1 MIYELACRV
10 NLGASLLSLTRRPG
24 HPIISSMLMK
34 VTACMVLVALAGCG
48 RKPIQASSDVPEGG
62 AVEKALRVTV
72 AVEKE
77 TMTLNDPIKA
87 TVTIE
92 NLSDKPVVFFDRS
105 NLFAGIN
112 EGEPM
117 LLFPRELLW
126 RADWRECKGDYVT
139 IEPHGKLTHAYTY
152 GLSMVPTSPLP
163 PYPWKVSVFFKVTR
177 TAADNFYYDF
187 EHEHIEATT
196 KIPIDA
202 WTGTL
207 SSNEVTVTVTEGT
220 PHPG

>member
-1 MIYELACRV
+1 MAL
-10 NLGASLLSLTRRPG
+10 
-24 HPIISSMLMK
+24 K
-34 VTACMVLVALAGCG
+34 VTLVLALVALAGCG
-48 RKPIQASSDVPEGG
+48 RKPIQASSDAPESG

-72 AVEKE
+72 SVEKD
-77 TMTLNDPIKA
+77 TMTSVDPIKA
-87 TVTIE
+87 TFTIE
-92 NLSDKPVVFFDRS
+92 NLSGKPVVFFDRS
-105 NLFAGIN
+105 FVFAGIN
-112 EGEPM
+112 EDKPT
-117 LLFPRELLW
+117 LLFPRELIW

-152 GLSMVPTSPLP
+152 DLPTVLTSPLP
-163 PYPWKVSVFFKVTR
+163 PFPWKVKLFFTVTR

-207 SSNEVTVTVTEGT
+207 SSNELTVTVTE
-220 PHPG
+220 P

>member
-1 MIYELACRV
+1 M
-10 NLGASLLSLTRRPG
+10 
-24 HPIISSMLMK
+24 
-34 VTACMVLVALAGCG
+34 VTKAIACMVLVALAGCG
-48 RKPIQASSDVPEGG
+48 RKPIQASSDAPEGG
-62 AVEKALRVTV
+62 TVEKALRVTV

-112 EGEPM
+112 ESEPV

-126 RADWRECKGDYVT
+126 RADWRECKGDYAT
-139 IEPHGKLTHAYTY
+139 IAPHGKLKHAYTY
-152 GLSMVPTSPLP
+152 GLPMTLSSPLP
-163 PYPWKVSVFFKVTR
+163 SFPWKVRVFFKVTR

-207 SSNEVTVTVTEGT
+207 SSNEVTVTVTG
-220 PHPG
+220 P